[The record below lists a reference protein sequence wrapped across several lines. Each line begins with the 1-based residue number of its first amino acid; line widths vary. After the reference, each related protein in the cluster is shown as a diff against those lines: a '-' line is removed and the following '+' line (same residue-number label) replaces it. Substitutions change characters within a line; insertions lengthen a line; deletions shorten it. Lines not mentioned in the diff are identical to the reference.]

1 MIQVTLHPI
10 TDKSAQSHIAG
21 LVNLVL
27 QTDGYRQTEIN
38 ARDPAITVKFEKEP
52 RR

>member
-1 MIQVTLHPI
+1 MIHVTFHPI
-10 TDKSAQSHIAG
+10 TDKAAQTHIAG

-27 QTDGYRQTEIN
+27 QSDGYRQTEIN
-38 ARDPAITVKFEKEP
+38 AREPAIIVKFEKEP

>member
-10 TDKSAQSHIAG
+10 ADKAAQSHIAG

-27 QTDGYRQTEIN
+27 ASDGYRQTEIN
-38 ARDPAITVKFEKEP
+38 DREPAITVKFEKEP